1 MKDKNLT
8 EEQQRVDWVVE
19 EISQKAEKIGE
30 SVGSVKGEIVDLR
43 STFWDDVTVNMDE
56 PDDVIETFTS
66 IKQQAELLAEREI
79 THRQA
84 YDQLKTLKKLT
95 QSPYFGRFDFI
106 ENGEKEAEAIYV
118 GVGSLMDQKDEEFL
132 IYDWRA
138 PISSL
143 YYDYSPG
150 KAQYETPG
158 EAIKGEMKLKRQF
171 IIENSVIKSMFDT
184 GITIRDELL
193 QEVLGHNASSQ
204 MKSIVATIQKEQN
217 QIIRNEKN
225 KVLIVQGVA
234 GSGKTSAALQRVA
247 YLLYHHRKQLTAEN
261 MMLFSPNPLFNS
273 YVSTVLPELGE
284 DNMKQTTFQQY
295 ADGRLGNEFD
305 VEDLFVQIEYLLTE
319 KDAAAKKQKM
329 QEIRYKASREFKK
342 QVDAYIEELSTKD
355 IIFKNIKF
363 RGEIVLSARRL
374 LSYFYS
380 LDKGISI
387 PNRMQLVAEWA
398 LKLINQ
404 LEKLERKK
412 DWVQEEIQLLEKEDY
427 VEAYQHLQKKEGYTE
442 SSFDD
447 FDREQAYLAKAVVA
461 KKMKFIKQA
470 IKQLKFIDIRR
481 IYMQLFERHHL
492 FSHVEGWDETAKNT
506 VERVMNMKLSYE
518 DVTPYLYI
526 KDQIEGRKANP
537 VIRYLFID
545 EAQDYSPFQLAFLKE
560 LFPHARMTLLGD
572 LNQAIY
578 AHALNAP
585 TILSSE
591 LYEEKEAETLT
602 LTRSYRSTRQIVE
615 FSRDMVANRHLID
628 PFNRDGAKPT
638 VTAAGNVKDLHEAII
653 HKINELKQQNYKTIA
668 VIAKTAEESREAF
681 KALPDSMSARL
692 LTKETS
698 SFEKGML
705 VLPAYLA
712 KGIEFDAVII
722 YNASSECYQDE
733 YERNLFYTACTRAM
747 HELHL
752 FSLGEISPFISNKE
766 TYEYQAQ

>member
-1 MKDKNLT
+1 
-8 EEQQRVDWVVE
+8 
-19 EISQKAEKIGE
+19 
-30 SVGSVKGEIVDLR
+30 
-43 STFWDDVTVNMDE
+43 
-56 PDDVIETFTS
+56 
-66 IKQQAELLAEREI
+66 
-79 THRQA
+79 
-84 YDQLKTLKKLT
+84 
-95 QSPYFGRFDFI
+95 
-106 ENGEKEAEAIYV
+106 
-118 GVGSLMDQKDEEFL
+118 
-132 IYDWRA
+132 
-138 PISSL
+138 
-143 YYDYSPG
+143 
-150 KAQYETPG
+150 
-158 EAIKGEMKLKRQF
+158 
-171 IIENSVIKSMFDT
+171 
-184 GITIRDELL
+184 
-193 QEVLGHNASSQ
+193 
-204 MKSIVATIQKEQN
+204 
-217 QIIRNEKN
+217 
-225 KVLIVQGVA
+225 
-234 GSGKTSAALQRVA
+234 
-247 YLLYHHRKQLTAEN
+247 
-261 MMLFSPNPLFNS
+261 
-273 YVSTVLPELGE
+273 
-284 DNMKQTTFQQY
+284 MKQTTFQQY
-295 ADGRLGNEFD
+295 ADGRLGNEFE

-329 QEIRYKASREFKK
+329 QEIRYKASCEFKK

-481 IYMQLFERHHL
+481 IYMQLFERNHL
-492 FSHVEGWDETAKNT
+492 FSHVEGWEDTAKNT
-506 VERVMNMKLSYE
+506 VQRVMNMKLSYE

-526 KDQIEGRKANP
+526 KDQIEGRKTNP

-615 FSRDMVANRHLID
+615 FSRDMVANGHLIE

-638 VTAAGNVKDLHEAII
+638 VTATGDVQKLHEAII

-668 VIAKTAEESREAF
+668 VIAKTAEESRQAF
-681 KALPDSMSARL
+681 QALPEAMSARL

-766 TYEYQAQ
+766 TYEYQSQ

>member
-1 MKDKNLT
+1 
-8 EEQQRVDWVVE
+8 
-19 EISQKAEKIGE
+19 
-30 SVGSVKGEIVDLR
+30 
-43 STFWDDVTVNMDE
+43 
-56 PDDVIETFTS
+56 
-66 IKQQAELLAEREI
+66 
-79 THRQA
+79 
-84 YDQLKTLKKLT
+84 
-95 QSPYFGRFDFI
+95 
-106 ENGEKEAEAIYV
+106 
-118 GVGSLMDQKDEEFL
+118 
-132 IYDWRA
+132 
-138 PISSL
+138 
-143 YYDYSPG
+143 
-150 KAQYETPG
+150 
-158 EAIKGEMKLKRQF
+158 
-171 IIENSVIKSMFDT
+171 
-184 GITIRDELL
+184 
-193 QEVLGHNASSQ
+193 

-247 YLLYHHRKQLTAEN
+247 YLLYHHRKQLSAEN

-295 ADGRLGNEFD
+295 ADGRLGNEFE

-319 KDAAAKKQKM
+319 KDAATKKQKM

-380 LDKGISI
+380 LDTGISI

-481 IYMQLFERHHL
+481 IYMQLFERSHL
-492 FSHVEGWDETAKNT
+492 FLHVEGWEDTAKNT
-506 VERVMNMKLSYE
+506 VQRVMNMKLSYE

-615 FSRDMVANRHLID
+615 FSRDMVANGHLIE

-638 VTAAGNVKDLHEAII
+638 VTAADNVQDLHEAII

-668 VIAKTAEESREAF
+668 VIAKTAEESLQAF
-681 KALPDSMSARL
+681 QALPEAMSARL

-752 FSLGEISPFISNKE
+752 FSLGEISPLISNKE
-766 TYEYQAQ
+766 TYEYQEK

>member
-1 MKDKNLT
+1 
-8 EEQQRVDWVVE
+8 
-19 EISQKAEKIGE
+19 
-30 SVGSVKGEIVDLR
+30 
-43 STFWDDVTVNMDE
+43 
-56 PDDVIETFTS
+56 
-66 IKQQAELLAEREI
+66 
-79 THRQA
+79 
-84 YDQLKTLKKLT
+84 
-95 QSPYFGRFDFI
+95 
-106 ENGEKEAEAIYV
+106 
-118 GVGSLMDQKDEEFL
+118 
-132 IYDWRA
+132 
-138 PISSL
+138 
-143 YYDYSPG
+143 
-150 KAQYETPG
+150 
-158 EAIKGEMKLKRQF
+158 
-171 IIENSVIKSMFDT
+171 
-184 GITIRDELL
+184 
-193 QEVLGHNASSQ
+193 

-295 ADGRLGNEFD
+295 ADGRLGNEFE

-329 QEIRYKASREFKK
+329 QEIRYKASCEFKK

-481 IYMQLFERHHL
+481 IYMQLFERNHL
-492 FSHVEGWDETAKNT
+492 FSHVEGWEDTAKNT
-506 VERVMNMKLSYE
+506 VQRVMNMKLSYE

-526 KDQIEGRKANP
+526 KDQIEGRKTNP

-615 FSRDMVANRHLID
+615 FSRDMVANGHLIE

-638 VTAAGNVKDLHEAII
+638 VTATGDVQKLHEAII

-668 VIAKTAEESREAF
+668 VIAKTAEESRQAF
-681 KALPDSMSARL
+681 QALPEAMSARL

-766 TYEYQAQ
+766 TYEYQSQ

>member
-1 MKDKNLT
+1 
-8 EEQQRVDWVVE
+8 
-19 EISQKAEKIGE
+19 
-30 SVGSVKGEIVDLR
+30 
-43 STFWDDVTVNMDE
+43 
-56 PDDVIETFTS
+56 
-66 IKQQAELLAEREI
+66 
-79 THRQA
+79 
-84 YDQLKTLKKLT
+84 
-95 QSPYFGRFDFI
+95 
-106 ENGEKEAEAIYV
+106 
-118 GVGSLMDQKDEEFL
+118 
-132 IYDWRA
+132 
-138 PISSL
+138 
-143 YYDYSPG
+143 
-150 KAQYETPG
+150 
-158 EAIKGEMKLKRQF
+158 
-171 IIENSVIKSMFDT
+171 
-184 GITIRDELL
+184 
-193 QEVLGHNASSQ
+193 

-247 YLLYHHRKQLTAEN
+247 YLLYHYRKQLTAEN

-295 ADGRLGNEFD
+295 AEGRLGNEFE

-319 KDAAAKKQKM
+319 KDIATKQHKM
-329 QEIRYKASREFKK
+329 QEIRYKSSREFKK
-342 QVDAYIEELSTKD
+342 QVDAYIKELSTKD
-355 IIFKNIKF
+355 IIFKNVKF

-380 LDKGISI
+380 LDTGISI

-412 DWVQEEIQLLEKEDY
+412 DWVQEEIQFLEKEDY

-481 IYMQLFERHHL
+481 IYIQLFERHHL
-492 FSHVEGWDETAKNT
+492 FSHVEGWEETAKNT
-506 VERVMNMKLSYE
+506 VQSVTNMKLSYE

-526 KDQIEGRKANP
+526 QDQIEGRKANP

-615 FSRDMVANRHLID
+615 FSRDMVANGHLIE

-638 VTAAGNVKDLHEAII
+638 VTAAGSVQELHKAII
-653 HKINELKQQNYKTIA
+653 HKINELKEQNYKTIA

-681 KALPDSMSARL
+681 EALPASMSARL

-722 YNASSECYQDE
+722 YNASSESYQDE

-766 TYEYQAQ
+766 TYEYQGK

>member
-1 MKDKNLT
+1 
-8 EEQQRVDWVVE
+8 
-19 EISQKAEKIGE
+19 
-30 SVGSVKGEIVDLR
+30 
-43 STFWDDVTVNMDE
+43 
-56 PDDVIETFTS
+56 
-66 IKQQAELLAEREI
+66 
-79 THRQA
+79 
-84 YDQLKTLKKLT
+84 
-95 QSPYFGRFDFI
+95 
-106 ENGEKEAEAIYV
+106 
-118 GVGSLMDQKDEEFL
+118 
-132 IYDWRA
+132 
-138 PISSL
+138 
-143 YYDYSPG
+143 
-150 KAQYETPG
+150 
-158 EAIKGEMKLKRQF
+158 
-171 IIENSVIKSMFDT
+171 
-184 GITIRDELL
+184 
-193 QEVLGHNASSQ
+193 
-204 MKSIVATIQKEQN
+204 
-217 QIIRNEKN
+217 
-225 KVLIVQGVA
+225 
-234 GSGKTSAALQRVA
+234 
-247 YLLYHHRKQLTAEN
+247 
-261 MMLFSPNPLFNS
+261 
-273 YVSTVLPELGE
+273 
-284 DNMKQTTFQQY
+284 
-295 ADGRLGNEFD
+295 
-305 VEDLFVQIEYLLTE
+305 
-319 KDAAAKKQKM
+319 
-329 QEIRYKASREFKK
+329 
-342 QVDAYIEELSTKD
+342 
-355 IIFKNIKF
+355 
-363 RGEIVLSARRL
+363 
-374 LSYFYS
+374 
-380 LDKGISI
+380 
-387 PNRMQLVAEWA
+387 

-481 IYMQLFERHHL
+481 IYMQLFERSHL
-492 FSHVEGWDETAKNT
+492 FLHVEGWEDTAKNT
-506 VERVMNMKLSYE
+506 VQSVMNMKLSYE

-526 KDQIEGRKANP
+526 KDQLEGRKANP

-615 FSRDMVANRHLID
+615 FSRDMVANGHLIE

-638 VTAAGNVKDLHEAII
+638 VTAAHNVQDLHEAII

-668 VIAKTAEESREAF
+668 VIAKTAEESLQAF
-681 KALPDSMSARL
+681 QALPEAMSARL

-752 FSLGEISPFISNKE
+752 FSLGEISPFISDKE
-766 TYEYQAQ
+766 TYDYQGQ